1 MGLAI
6 GSSNM
11 TWQIY
16 SRRALTSLWFFVSFY
31 FLKFS
36 FCFIY
41 YARPAVAWY
50 SSLSC
55 RPEYAR
61 EIWKSVFTLKAHQ
74 MFFVH
79 ITKFK
84 KFIAQK
90 SPVILDLSLK
100 RNSEERSHDYCDV
113 TVFANLHFQ
122 FFSVHN
128 KTQERFRK
136 ALFSWWISVGSK
148 PHLTGKTYCNEFIP
162 FYNNCLKWIRPSS
175 N

>member
-1 MGLAI
+1 
-6 GSSNM
+6 M
-11 TWQIY
+11 TNIFT
-16 SRRALTSLWFFVSFY
+16 SGIDFALVFVSFY
-31 FLKFS
+31 SLKFY
-36 FCFIY
+36 FYFIY

-79 ITKFK
+79 ITQFK
-84 KFIAQK
+84 KFMTQK

-100 RNSEERSHDYCDV
+100 KISAERSHDYCDV
-113 TVFANLHFQ
+113 TVFENLHFQ
-122 FFSVHN
+122 FFSNDN

-136 ALFSWWISVGSK
+136 ALFSWWISVDNISLIVQIRHIAMNLFRF
-148 PHLTGKTYCNEFIP
+148 PI
-162 FYNNCLKWIRPSS
+162 NNNWLKWIRPSS